1 MRGGAGGGWT
11 CRCTDTRTKEC
22 SLNVSVMMQVAEML
36 CQHLSLL
43 DSENGSLKKKQRRE
57 KGLLRKKGG
66 RDGWTDREWL
76 KDCWTTQ
83 RMKKELKNE
92 MRDGRTFVLSVVLWS
107 SLCTY
112 RLSQPSVATLCS
124 LFSPSHKK
132 KIFLFSK
139 FLLFYYLK
147 TVVIMMMLLMTMSIL
162 LIL

>member
-1 MRGGAGGGWT
+1 MQMHRHEDQGMFSQCFCDDASCRDVVPTFESAGQRKMEVKKT
-11 CRCTDTRTKEC
+11 
-22 SLNVSVMMQVAEML
+22 EM
-36 CQHLSLL
+36 
-43 DSENGSLKKKQRRE
+43 RE

-66 RDGWTDREWL
+66 RDGWIDREWL
-76 KDCWTTQ
+76 KDCWTKQ
-83 RMKKELKNE
+83 RMKKKLKDEL
-92 MRDGRTFVLSVVLWS
+92 RDGRTFVLSVVLWS